1 MSSTFFDN
9 PGFLRTVLE
18 DLPVGIYI
26 VDREERI
33 RFWNHGAETLVGHL
47 AHEVVGR
54 VNAEHFIEARD
65 TDGQF
70 AADDR
75 SPVALTVHDGKA
87 RQLITH
93 LLHKEGFRIQVAIR
107 CRAIVSNGDAIQ
119 GAIVLFEPASEF
131 RKQPDEPNLY
141 GCLDTLT
148 GIPAHRLTRAMLAES
163 MNAMEE
169 SRVGFGLLRIRVLG
183 LDEFRSKH
191 GPNSIAPFLRAAAHT
206 LSHSMDPANFLG
218 RWGEDEFI
226 AVLPL
231 SNPLATAAAAA
242 SAWSLVTSS
251 EIHWWGDRFPVQ
263 AVVMHTVAQP
273 GDKIEKLLN
282 SLEPTHAAAAA
293 RAIGLATDEAR
304 PILST
309 AHSTRRG

>member
-26 VDREERI
+26 VDREQRI
-33 RFWNHGAETLVGHL
+33 RFWNHGAEKLVGHL

-54 VNAEHFIEARD
+54 VSAEHFVEARD
-65 TDGQF
+65 PDGQF
-70 AADDR
+70 AADDK
-75 SPVALTVHDGKA
+75 SPVALTIHDGSA
-87 RQLITH
+87 RQMIAH
-93 LLHKEGFRIQVAIR
+93 FLHKEGHRVAVAIR
-107 CRAIVSNGDAIQ
+107 CRAIVSDGDAIQ
-119 GAIVLFEPASEF
+119 GAIVLFEPAGES
-131 RKQPDEPNLY
+131 RKDRDEAALY

-148 GIPAHRLTRAMLAES
+148 GIPAHRLTRALLAES

-191 GPNSIAPFLRAAAHT
+191 GPHSIAPFLRAAAHT

-226 AVLPL
+226 AVLPV
-231 SNPLATAAAAA
+231 SNRLATATAAAT
-242 SAWSLVTSS
+242 AWSLVTSS
-251 EIHWWGDRFPVQ
+251 EIRWWGDRFPVE

-282 SLEPTHAAAAA
+282 SLEPTHAAAAG
-293 RAIGLATDEAR
+293 RAIGLATSEVMPGQRA
-304 PILST
+304 
-309 AHSTRRG
+309 AHSAQRG

>member
-1 MSSTFFDN
+1 MPSTFFDN

-26 VDREERI
+26 VDREQRI
-33 RFWNHGAETLVGHL
+33 RFWNHGAENLVGHL

-54 VNAEHFIEARD
+54 VNGEHFVEARD
-65 TDGQF
+65 TEGQF
-70 AADDR
+70 AADDK

-87 RQLITH
+87 RQLIAH
-93 LLHKEGFRIQVAIR
+93 FLHKEGHRISVTIR

-119 GAIVLFEPASEF
+119 GAIVLFEPASESH
-131 RKQPDEPNLY
+131 KELDEPALY
-141 GCLDTLT
+141 GCLDMLT
-148 GIPAHRLTRAMLAES
+148 GIPAQRLTRAMLAES
-163 MNAMEE
+163 MKAMEE
-169 SRVGFGLLRIRVLG
+169 SRLGFGLLRIRVLG

-191 GPNSIAPFLRAAAHT
+191 GPHSIAPFLRAAAHT

-226 AVLPL
+226 AVLPV

-242 SAWSLVTSS
+242 TAWSLVTSS
-251 EIHWWGDRFPVQ
+251 EIRWWGDRFPVQ

-282 SLEPTHAAAAA
+282 SLEPTHAAAAG
-293 RAIGLATDEAR
+293 RAIGLATSEAGSGL
-304 PILST
+304 IA
-309 AHSTRRG
+309 AHSAQRG